1 MTKQI
6 QGQRR
11 SAPSNAAHT
20 EATRTFL
27 TAAALLSM
35 LAAPTALADV
45 CKDTDQCTPG
55 TQTTSSAAIVVT
67 GTRIEAAALADLEPR
82 VTLDGQD
89 LRDRNLTNIADALNE
104 MPGYR
109 GSVTPD
115 GVQNTYGQ
123 GVNFVNLYRL
133 GSARTLTLV
142 DGRRM
147 VSSSVPTIYSQASPG
162 SQVDLN
168 AIPAFL
174 VERIETIGIG
184 GAPVHGSDAIAGTV
198 NIILKRDFSGLELS
212 ATAGITEAGDNFRY
226 NLSGIHGSDFAEG
239 RGHLVLAAS
248 HDRVDG
254 VRQSQR
260 GFYRDNVADVPNI
273 GLPGLDPSSDGR
285 LNPGI
290 GFDTGPGDG
299 NPPMV
304 LARDFAIPLFTP
316 GGVIIG
322 GAFDRTMQFDR
333 AGNLVPFDRGT
344 SHGGPFATGGD
355 GYRLG
360 DVGQITSNL
369 ERFSTHLLAGYDLS
383 DKVRI
388 VAEAAYF
395 NSKANEIADQ
405 PDFNAVLFSG
415 VSGPLLFP
423 VTNPFLTDQA
433 RGLLLTSGNPAFM
446 LSRANGDLGDPT
458 GYANTN
464 QYRGSLGVDGSF
476 PLVGSEWD
484 FAAHLGW
491 GRTDFTDHD
500 QQIARQAFINAINV
514 TLASDGSI
522 VCDAAPLF
530 PVGGLPVPDADC
542 RPLNLF
548 GEGAASQAALA
559 YIQHDVTAKSR
570 LEQVVASADFGTS
583 PFTILGNPA
592 RVNVGLEHRQE
603 RARFIPD
610 AFQQAGLGRSVGV
623 APTGGRYN
631 VDEVFGE
638 FYLPVLSPAN
648 SAFID
653 SLALFARGRYTD
665 NSTNGGSFAWA
676 AGGNFKP
683 IPDIQLRGNFTRS
696 FRSPSIAELH
706 APLANARL
714 TVPDLCSAA
723 NRNSGPNPAIRARNC
738 AAFLAA
744 YPGATPL
751 LASIASVP
759 ALTGGNPDLKN
770 ERADSWTIGA
780 VVTPRAI
787 PNLSLSVDYLD
798 IRIDRPI
805 AFLSLAEIAS
815 ACFDNAD
822 FDAADPANGNAFCS
836 AIRRDAAGQV
846 PSDPT
851 DPAVRTGYVN
861 GHRIAFSGVQAA
873 FSYSAGG
880 FSAAGNLF
888 HVRRRVQNLT
898 GASAQRLD
906 GLIGDPKFQG
916 QLRLRYDTARWG
928 VGVNANYT
936 GEQMFS
942 RTKRGPSPSDAREID
957 ELDAFVTLDTHLWFE
972 PLAGLRAN
980 IAVTNLLDRHGQS
993 YFGALIPASIDD
1005 PLGRRFSVNLT
1016 QRF

>member
-1 MTKQI
+1 MGRSFRNTLRFALMAGCAASPAW
-6 QGQRR
+6 GQECDSASACDSGGGR
-11 SAPSNAAHT
+11 SAP
-20 EATRTFL
+20 
-27 TAAALLSM
+27 
-35 LAAPTALADV
+35 
-45 CKDTDQCTPG
+45 
-55 TQTTSSAAIVVT
+55 IVVT
-67 GTRIEAAALADLEPR
+67 GTRIAEAAQAELEPR
-82 VTLDGQD
+82 ISLDNAHLQN
-89 LRDRNLTNIADALNE
+89 RNLTNIADALNE
-104 MPGYR
+104 TPGFR

-142 DGRRM
+142 DRRRM
-147 VSSSVPTIYSQASPG
+147 VSSSVPTIFSQASPG
-162 SQVDLN
+162 TQVDLN
-168 AIPAFL
+168 AIPAIL
-174 VERIETIGIG
+174 VERIDTIGIG

-198 NIILKRDFSGLELS
+198 NVVQRRGFSGLELS
-212 ATAGITEAGDNFRY
+212 ATAGITEQGDNFRH
-226 NLSGIHGSDFAEG
+226 NLSAIHGTDFADG
-239 RGHLVLAAS
+239 RGHLVLAGS

-254 VRQSQR
+254 VRQNAR

-299 NPPMV
+299 YPPLV
-304 LARDFAIPLFTP
+304 LARDFAVPLLTP
-316 GGVIIG
+316 GGLIIG
-322 GAFDRTMQFDR
+322 GALDRSVQFDR

-360 DVGQITSNL
+360 DLGQITSDL

-383 DKVRI
+383 DRVR
-388 VAEAAYF
+388 VFADAAYF
-395 NSKANEIADQ
+395 HSKANEIADQ
-405 PDFNAVLFSG
+405 PDFNAALFSG
-415 VSGPLLFP
+415 VSGPLVFP

-433 RGLLLTSGNPAFM
+433 RGLLAASGYRAFV

-458 GYANTN
+458 GYAKTD
-464 QYRGSLGVDGSF
+464 QYRATLGIDGSF
-476 PLVGSEWD
+476 PLAGAAWD
-484 FAAHLGW
+484 FGAYLGW

-500 QQIARQAFINAINV
+500 QQLARQAFINAINV
-514 TLASDGSI
+514 TRASDGSI

-530 PVGGLPVPDADC
+530 PVGGLPVADPDC

-548 GEGAASQAALA
+548 GRGVASPDALA
-559 YIQHDVTAKSR
+559 YVQSEVTARSR
-570 LEQVVASADFGTS
+570 LEQWVASANIGTS
-583 PFTILGNPA
+583 PFSIFGNAA
-592 RVNVGLEHRQE
+592 RVNVGLEHREE

-610 AFQQAGLGRSVGV
+610 AFQQAGLGRSVAV
-623 APTGGRYN
+623 APTRGRYN
-631 VDEVFGE
+631 VDEAFGE
-638 FYLPVLSPAN
+638 LYLPLLSPAN
-648 SAFID
+648 AAFVD
-653 SLALFARGRYTD
+653 SLALFARGRYTH
-665 NSTNGGSFAWA
+665 NSANGGSFAWA

-706 APLANARL
+706 APLAKARL
-714 TVPDLCSAA
+714 TVPDLCSAG

-780 VVTPRAI
+780 VVTPRMI
-787 PNLSLSVDYLD
+787 PGLSLSVDYLD

-836 AIRRDAAGQV
+836 AIGRDAAGQV
-846 PSDPT
+846 PSEPT
-851 DPAVRTGYVN
+851 DPAVRTGYIN

-873 FSYSAGG
+873 VSYSAGG

-898 GASAQRLD
+898 GASPQRLD
-906 GLIGDPKFQG
+906 SLIGDPEFQG

-936 GEQMFS
+936 GEQLFS
-942 RTKRGPSPSDAREID
+942 RTNRGPSPSDAREID
-957 ELDAFVTLDTHLWFE
+957 ELDAFVTFDTNLWFE
-972 PLAGLRAN
+972 CLAGLTVN
-980 IAVTNLLDRHGQS
+980 VAVTNLLDRHGES
-993 YFGALIPASIDD
+993 YFGYLIPASIDD
-1005 PLGRRFSVNLT
+1005 PLGRRFSVNVT
-1016 QRF
+1016 RRF